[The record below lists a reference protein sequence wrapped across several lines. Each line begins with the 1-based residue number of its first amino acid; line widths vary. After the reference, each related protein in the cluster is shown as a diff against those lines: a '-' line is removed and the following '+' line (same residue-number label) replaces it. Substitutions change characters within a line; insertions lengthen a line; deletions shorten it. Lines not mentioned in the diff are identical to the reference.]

1 MGGVL
6 YSGTPLTL
14 CNKIIWIVILNKSE
28 YNNIIKDKSHG
39 WEDFKNTI
47 TEEAKEYHNRI
58 KRGDSPVNIIT
69 SVYSDKEENI
79 LYLFVNGEEKEDNL
93 NFEEWITEREEEV
106 YQLVIPA
113 VENQEWEKAQNA
125 FDSAKI
131 RDFISD
137 SELLEYKDISNYYN
151 YASV

>member
-1 MGGVL
+1 M
-6 YSGTPLTL
+6 
-14 CNKIIWIVILNKSE
+14 
-28 YNNIIKDKSHG
+28 
-39 WEDFKNTI
+39 
-47 TEEAKEYHNRI
+47 
-58 KRGDSPVNIIT
+58 
-69 SVYSDKEENI
+69 
-79 LYLFVNGEEKEDNL
+79 YLSVNGEEKEDNL